1 MRIAA
6 VSLALWSSISFAA
19 PVRAQKP
26 LVQGSVFIDVNRNGQ
41 RDPGERGIAN
51 VSVSNQDA
59 VVATDSAGEFRIE
72 RGPNDIVFISVPDN
86 YQVVGRFWRT
96 VGDGQPRVQFALAPT
111 RVPEVF
117 TFAHASDTH
126 ISPASLNRTQ
136 RLRTVVDSI
145 RPAFLL
151 IAGDLVRDALRVPE
165 AEARSYYD
173 LFMQELGQFVTP
185 AWTVPGNHE
194 NFGIEQ
200 NLSHVEAS
208 NPLFGRK
215 MYHHYLG
222 PDYYSF
228 TYGGI
233 HFVGLNTV
241 DIEGPAYYGHV
252 DSLQIVWLARD
263 LASNGHRNGGSWRL
277 HRRAARA
284 HAHHRDRENSVS
296 ARRLE
301 RGGRAC
307 GASRQ
312 TARPRAGRPPARGR
326 KDRHGDRRRENPVRA
341 ERGRGRSVADRRAEV
356 PIGIHALH
364 GSEGSD
370 RRRTVHSAVNPTAS
384 GWPNAAVRAFF
395 PG

>member
-1 MRIAA
+1 MRLAA
-6 VSLALWSSISFAA
+6 ASLALWSSVSFAA
-19 PVRAQKP
+19 ALHAQKP
-26 LVQGSVFIDVNRNGQ
+26 LVQGSVFIDLNHNGQ

-72 RGPNDIVFISVPDN
+72 RGPNDIVFLSVPDT

-96 VGDGQPRVQFALAPT
+96 VADGQARVQFALAPA
-111 RVPEVF
+111 RAPEVF

-126 ISPASLNRTQ
+126 ISPASLPRTQ
-136 RLRTVVDSI
+136 RLRTVVDSL

-173 LFMQELGQFVTP
+173 LFMHEFGQFVTP

-200 NLSHVEAS
+200 NLSHVESS
-208 NPLFGRK
+208 NPLFGRQ

-228 TYGGI
+228 TYGGV

-241 DIEGPAYYGHV
+241 DIEGPSYYGHV
-252 DSLQIVWLARD
+252 DSLQLAWLARD
-263 LASNGHRNGGSWRL
+263 LARIPTTMPVVTFDHIPMATAMEGLGGYTDGPPAPTLITVRGKTVFRHVVSN
-277 HRRAARA
+277 AAEVLAVLR
-284 HAHHRDRENSVS
+284 
-296 ARRLE
+296 
-301 RGGRAC
+301 
-307 GASRQ
+307 
-312 TARPRAGRPPARGR
+312 ARPHVLALGAHLHAGEKIAMEIEGVKTRFEQSAAVVGPSQIGGMKFPSGFTLYTVRKGVIDAGRFIP
-326 KDRHGDRRRENPVRA
+326 
-341 ERGRGRSVADRRAEV
+341 
-356 PIGIHALH
+356 L
-364 GSEGSD
+364 
-370 RRRTVHSAVNPTAS
+370 
-384 GWPNAAVRAFF
+384 
-395 PG
+395 

>member
-241 DIEGPAYYGHV
+241 DIEGPSYYGHV
-252 DSLQIVWLARD
+252 DSLQLVWLARD
-263 LASNGHRNGGSWRL
+263 LARIPGTMSVVTFDHIPMATAMEGLGGYTDGPPAPTLITVTGKTVFRHVVSN
-277 HRRAARA
+277 AADVLAVLR
-284 HAHHRDRENSVS
+284 
-296 ARRLE
+296 
-301 RGGRAC
+301 
-307 GASRQ
+307 
-312 TARPRAGRPPARGR
+312 ARPHVLALGAHLHAGEKIAMEIEGVKTRFEQSAAVVGPSQIGGLRFRSGFTLYTVRKGVIDAGRFIP
-326 KDRHGDRRRENPVRA
+326 
-341 ERGRGRSVADRRAEV
+341 
-356 PIGIHALH
+356 L
-364 GSEGSD
+364 
-370 RRRTVHSAVNPTAS
+370 
-384 GWPNAAVRAFF
+384 
-395 PG
+395 